1 MGNFNYLPMDA
12 YAKSTKLNM
21 SKSLHKETQS
31 IRDAF
36 HRAEEDLKTKDYVY
50 KDILAENYI
59 NNLLNSGYTTSI
71 NNSNKMPQIKDV
83 KFNGPATIVFFDD
96 NTKVVIKC
104 NDTDI
109 FDPEKAVMICVL
121 RKALGMS
128 GSQFKKWVGKWTKAY
143 EEPTETWNSIEEI
156 CQAIKNV
163 FHV

>member
-1 MGNFNYLPMDA
+1 MGNLKNDNFNAFINYVPMDE
-12 YAKSTKLNM
+12 YAKSIKPNM
-21 SKSLHKETQS
+21 YSLHK
-31 IRDAF
+31 
-36 HRAEEDLKTKDYVY
+36 DYAPN
-50 KDILAENYI
+50 DILAENYI

-128 GSQFKKWVGKWTKAY
+128 GSQFKKWIGKWTKSY

>member
-1 MGNFNYLPMDA
+1 MGNLKNNNLNAFINYVPMDA
-12 YAKSTKLNM
+12 YAKSTELKMNM
-21 SKSLHKETQS
+21 PNL
-31 IRDAF
+31 
-36 HRAEEDLKTKDYVY
+36 Y
-50 KDILAENYI
+50 KDAENYI

-96 NTKVVIKC
+96 NTKIVIKC
-104 NDTDI
+104 TDTDI

-128 GSQFKKWVGKWTKAY
+128 SSQFKKWIGKWTKSY
-143 EEPTETWNSIEEI
+143 EEPEETWNSIEEI